1 MTTEQKC
8 FKLARIFG
16 ESDSYYS
23 GGRQKHRVHTF
34 SLRSSETQP
43 GHSLRKMGM
52 HYLRTKYCNDTSFTR
67 FFSLS

>member
-34 SLRSSETQP
+34 SLQSSETQP

-52 HYLRTKYCNDTSFTR
+52 YYLRTKYCNEIYFTR
-67 FFSLS
+67 LFSLS